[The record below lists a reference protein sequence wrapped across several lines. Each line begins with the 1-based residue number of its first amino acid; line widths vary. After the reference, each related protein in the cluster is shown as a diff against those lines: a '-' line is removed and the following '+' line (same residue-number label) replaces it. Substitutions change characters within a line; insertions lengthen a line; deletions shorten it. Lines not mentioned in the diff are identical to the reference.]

1 MLYPHR
7 RYNHVKKYSLNM
19 AEALVAEVDV
29 EVLIADGE
37 ETRSSFI
44 RNAIRAEIDRRR
56 EERKA

>member
-1 MLYPHR
+1 M
-7 RYNHVKKYSLNM
+7 KKYSLNM